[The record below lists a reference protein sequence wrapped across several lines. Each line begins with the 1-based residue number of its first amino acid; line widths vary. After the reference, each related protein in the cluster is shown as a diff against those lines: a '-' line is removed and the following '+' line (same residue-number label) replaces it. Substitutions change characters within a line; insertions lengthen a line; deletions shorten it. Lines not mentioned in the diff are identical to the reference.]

1 MALFLNEADVGQ
13 MLNMRDTLEAVE
25 GVFKAQ
31 AAGEATN
38 QPRRRVRAR
47 GAVLNVM
54 SGAVSSSGY
63 LGLKA
68 YTVARGKAHFHVSL
82 YDADSGELL
91 ALMEADRLGQMRTG
105 AASGVATKY
114 LSRPNSRVVGVYGT
128 GWQAHTQLEA
138 IAVVRQI
145 DLVKVYSRSEAN
157 RSRFCSEMKTRLKNV
172 ELTAVDAPEKAAA
185 DADIISTITTSRDP
199 VLSGAWIR
207 PGTHVNASGSNS
219 LLRRE
224 IDDEVVKRAS
234 MIVVDDLDQARIEA
248 GELLSPVE
256 KGITPWERV
265 HTLREVI
272 GGGLNARKNDDEI
285 TLFKSLGVAIED
297 IAVAGIV
304 YRRAVQNGLGK
315 EF

>member
-1 MALFLNEADVGQ
+1 MALFLTEADVSQ
-13 MLNMRDTLEAVE
+13 LLNMQDALEAVE

-54 SGAVSSSGY
+54 SGAVSATGH

-68 YTVARGKAHFHVSL
+68 YTVARGKAHFHLSL

-91 ALMEADRLGQMRTG
+91 AFMEADRLGQMRTG

-114 LSRPNSRVVGVYGT
+114 LSRPNSHVVGVYGT
-128 GWQAHTQLEA
+128 GWQAQTQLEA
-138 IAVVRQI
+138 IAGVREI

-172 ELTAVDAPEKAAA
+172 EVTAVDAPEKAAT
-185 DADIISTITTSRDP
+185 DVDIILTITSSRDP

-207 PGTHVNASGSNS
+207 PGTHINAAGSNS

-256 KGITPWERV
+256 KGIIVWERV
-265 HTLREVI
+265 HALREVI
-272 GGGLNARKNDDEI
+272 GGGLKARQNDDQI
-285 TLFKSLGVAIED
+285 TLFKSLGVGIED

-304 YRRAVQNGLGK
+304 YRRAVQSGLGK